1 MSILLCKQCGE
12 ILTAGNQ
19 VMKSVSKKGKQYY
32 LNRCKT
38 CLHESDVV
46 LRDLKKK
53 HPKPAAGTACACCH
67 RIDVL
72 LCDHDHASKD
82 FRGWICKNCNS
93 GLGLLGDSEQ
103 GLRLALA
110 YLERSRSDSNSRSPR
125 HKKNDDTV
133 KTESVE
139 LASRRSDNWQ
149 QGTEDVPANKRP
161 QAS

>member
-12 ILTAGNQ
+12 ILTAGNR

-32 LNRCKT
+32 LNRCKP
-38 CLHESDVV
+38 CLQEADVL

-53 HPKPAAGTACACCH
+53 HPLPPSGTPCACCG
-67 RIDVL
+67 RIDKL
-72 LCDHDHASKD
+72 FCDHDHSTGKW
-82 FRGWICKNCNS
+82 RGYCCRNCNS
-93 GLGLLGDSEQ
+93 GLGLLGDCEQ